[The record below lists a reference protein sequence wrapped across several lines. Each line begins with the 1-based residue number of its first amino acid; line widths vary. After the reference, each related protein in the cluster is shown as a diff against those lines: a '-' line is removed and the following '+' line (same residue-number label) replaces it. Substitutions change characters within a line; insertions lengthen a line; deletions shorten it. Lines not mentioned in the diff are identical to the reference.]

1 MSGGA
6 PFPSGGEIVRS
17 RPIAWS
23 IGPFHS
29 DLSGAYRIHLQLDGE
44 LVRQAEIETGFTRRS
59 VEAILTRQTWRGAMP
74 FLDRIDPEA
83 ALFYEWCFCLA
94 AEELGGIETPARGRG
109 IRVILGELS
118 RISSH
123 LLHLAKVSRAA
134 GSEAAFHLLLR
145 ERERIL
151 DLLELLSGARHALA
165 FLLPGGVREDVT
177 DGFLERVQ
185 ETSQQVLQ
193 RVKEYN
199 DLLTYNEAFVRRVG
213 GRGVIGRSMVDR
225 HKITGIPAKVFS
237 PSADL
242 RVMDE
247 GRPHFGARLTEIGTV
262 DAVVSAGDAHH
273 RFVYRLHEIVQS
285 AQLLMELSQRLPAGP
300 YRQKQ
305 QESAPLPAGRA
316 TAAVESPRGRL
327 SVALASDGEKPG
339 PTEVEFFTPSMALHR
354 ALPEYLAD
362 APIQDLS
369 LLLHSLDLQITEVDK

>member
-1 MSGGA
+1 MSGGTLY
-6 PFPSGGEIVRS
+6 SGSNEIVRA

-23 IGPFHS
+23 IGPFHA
-29 DLSGAYRIHLQLDGE
+29 DLSGAYRLHLQLDGE
-44 LVRQAEIETGFTRRS
+44 LVREAEIETGFTRRS
-59 VEAILTRQTWRGAMP
+59 VEAILTRQTWRGAIP
-74 FLDRIDPEA
+74 FLDRVDPEA

-94 AEELGGIETPARGRG
+94 AEQLGGIETPARGRG

-118 RISSH
+118 RVSSH

-145 ERERIL
+145 DRERIL

-185 ETSQQVLQ
+185 ETSQQILQ

-213 GRGVIGRSMVDR
+213 GRGVIGRELVEKHNIS
-225 HKITGIPAKVFS
+225 GIPAKVFS
-237 PSADL
+237 PLEDL
-242 RVMDE
+242 RVMEE
-247 GRPHFGARLTEIGTV
+247 GRPHFGARLTDIGSV
-262 DAVVSAGDAHH
+262 EAVATAGDAHH
-273 RFVYRLHEIVQS
+273 RFVYRLHEVVQS
-285 AQLLMELSQRLPAGP
+285 AQLLMEMSQRLPSGP

-305 QESAPLPAGRA
+305 ETASPLPAGRA
-316 TAAVESPRGRL
+316 TASVEAPRGRL

-339 PTEVEFFTPSMALHR
+339 PTQVEFSTPSVPLHR
-354 ALPEYLAD
+354 ALPEYLSETA
-362 APIQDLS
+362 IQDLS